1 VIFFGLS
8 IVRWEAYKM
17 KPLVPRLQDR
27 RRFLRFLAGSPLL
40 AGMGLA
46 PKWLAAESPQQEE
59 VSAHPTGLLP
69 GLGEKPITAPGQA
82 ESVFDFELVAR
93 NTLPPAHYGYLATG
107 VDDDR
112 TLAANR
118 EALTRIQIRARHL
131 VDVSKVDIS
140 TEFLGQRWDSPI
152 VIAPTGSQKAFH
164 PDGEIAVAR
173 AARAKNHLQIL
184 STVTTSSVEEVTEA
198 RGAPVWY
205 QLYPSPLWRVA
216 EALVKRAEAAGC
228 PAIVLTVDLPIGPN
242 RETAKRFA
250 RVDDRDCS
258 NCHDNSTYATSVRN
272 KPMYDGIDLNGVED
286 NIHLGMNWDF
296 VKRLRD
302 LTKVKL
308 WLKGIVT
315 EEDAALAASN
325 GIDGVIVSNHGGR
338 SEASNRATID
348 CLPEVV
354 SAVSGRIP
362 VLVDSGF
369 RRGSDVFKAIALG
382 ARGVC
387 IGRPYL
393 WGLAS
398 FGQEGVEAVLQ
409 IMRAELAEIMETAG
423 TPSLSAITRRSVVL

>member
-1 VIFFGLS
+1 
-8 IVRWEAYKM
+8 M
-17 KPLVPRLQDR
+17 KPHSPRLDDR
-27 RRFLRFLAGSPLL
+27 RRFLRFLAKSPLL
-40 AGMGLA
+40 AGIGLGLA
-46 PKWLAAESPQQEE
+46 PRRVDAATSAGQE
-59 VSAHPTGLLP
+59 VSAHPVDFLKAM
-69 GLGEKPITAPGQA
+69 GEKPIASPKDA

-140 TEFLGQRWDSPI
+140 TEILGQRWESPI

-164 PDGEIAVAR
+164 PEGEIAVAR

-184 STVTTSSVEEVTEA
+184 STVTTSSVEEVTKA

-205 QLYPSPLWRVA
+205 QLYPTPLWRVT
-216 EALVKRAEAAGC
+216 EALVRRAEAAGC
-228 PAIVLTVDLPIGPN
+228 PVIALTVDLPIGPN
-242 RETAKRFA
+242 RETARRFA
-250 RVDDRDCS
+250 RVDDRDCTL
-258 NCHDNSTYATSVRN
+258 CHDNSTFATSLRN
-272 KPMYDGIDLNGVED
+272 KPMFDGIDLAGVED
-286 NIHLGMNWDF
+286 NIHLGQNWDF

-302 LTKVKL
+302 LVKVKL
-308 WLKGIVT
+308 FLKGIVT
-315 EEDAALAASN
+315 EEDAALAAEN
-325 GIDGVIVSNHGGR
+325 GVDGVIVSNHGGR

-354 SAVSGRIP
+354 KAVSGRIP

-369 RRGSDVFKAIALG
+369 RRGSDVFKALALG
-382 ARGVC
+382 ARAVC

-409 IMRAELAEIMETAG
+409 ILRAELAEIMETAG
-423 TPSLSAITRRSVVL
+423 TPSLRDITPRSVVLP

>member
-1 VIFFGLS
+1 M
-8 IVRWEAYKM
+8 RPHA
-17 KPLVPRLQDR
+17 PRLQLQDR
-27 RRFLRFLAGSPLL
+27 RRFLRFLAGSPLM
-40 AGMGLA
+40 AGLGLA
-46 PKWLAAESPQQEE
+46 PRWLAAASSRQEE
-59 VSAHPTGLLP
+59 VSAHPAGLLK
-69 GLGEKPITAPGQA
+69 GLGEKPIASAREA

-118 EALTRIQIRARHL
+118 DALTRIQIRARHL

-140 TEFLGQRWDSPI
+140 TELLGQRWDSPI

-164 PDGEIAVAR
+164 PEGEIAVAR

-184 STVTTSSVEEVTEA
+184 STVTTSSVEDVIAA

-205 QLYPSPLWRVA
+205 QLYPTPLWRVT

-228 PAIVLTVDLPIGPN
+228 PVIALTVDLPIGPN

-250 RVDDRDCS
+250 RVDDRDCTL
-258 NCHDNSTYATSVRN
+258 CHDNSTYRTSVRN
-272 KPMYDGIDLNGVED
+272 KPMWDGIDLEDVED
-286 NIHLGMNWDF
+286 NINLGMNWDF

-308 WLKGIVT
+308 FLKGIVT
-315 EEDAALAASN
+315 EEDAALAATH

-354 SAVSGRIP
+354 KAVSGRIP

-382 ARGVC
+382 ASAIC

-409 IMRAELAEIMETAG
+409 IMRAELAEIMQTAG
-423 TPSLSAITRRSVVL
+423 TPSLADITPRSIVPG